1 MQPLPTPSALHL
13 RGACSALRAG
23 GVVAYP
29 TEAVWGLGCD
39 PLNRR
44 AVERLLLLKQR
55 DWRQGLILIGAD
67 FEQLEP
73 FVQMPSRTA
82 QKRAF
87 STWPGPATWVFP
99 ASDATPMWISGARAN
114 VAIRVTAHPV
124 ARALCETFGGAL
136 VSTSA
141 NRSGRP
147 PAISATQIRLA
158 FRRSVDAIV
167 PGPLGGRSAP
177 TTIRDVISGM
187 ILRR

>member
-1 MQPLPTPSALHL
+1 
-13 RGACSALRAG
+13 
-23 GVVAYP
+23 
-29 TEAVWGLGCD
+29 
-39 PLNRR
+39 
-44 AVERLLLLKQR
+44 
-55 DWRQGLILIGAD
+55 
-67 FEQLEP
+67 
-73 FVQMPSRTA
+73 
-82 QKRAF
+82 
-87 STWPGPATWVFP
+87 
-99 ASDATPMWISGARAN
+99 
-114 VAIRVTAHPV
+114 V